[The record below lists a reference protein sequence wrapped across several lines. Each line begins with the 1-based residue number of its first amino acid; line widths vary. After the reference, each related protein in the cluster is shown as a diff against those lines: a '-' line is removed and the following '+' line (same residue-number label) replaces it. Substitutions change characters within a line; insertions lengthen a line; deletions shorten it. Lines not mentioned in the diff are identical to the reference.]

1 MKIVVEHTNVDK
13 VFKIAQEMIDSIG
26 ESTLRE
32 VEGLQQEL
40 VGSITDAVR
49 SSIFAAL
56 KIITDGAESLT
67 VEYNLGAGIAS
78 SFENICKFVKKVES
92 SEEKLEDQETDEE

>member
-1 MKIVVEHTNVDK
+1 MKIVVTHTNVDK

-26 ESTLRE
+26 ESSLRE
-32 VEGLQQEL
+32 VKGLQPEL
-40 VGSITDAVR
+40 ISSVTDAVR
-49 SSIFAAL
+49 ASIFAAL

-78 SFENICKFVKKVES
+78 SFENVCKFVKKVEAG
-92 SEEKLEDQETDEE
+92 EEKLEDQDTDED

>member
-1 MKIVVEHTNVDK
+1 MKVVVTHTNVDK

-26 ESTLRE
+26 ESSLRE

-49 SSIFAAL
+49 ASIFAAL
-56 KIITDGAESLT
+56 KIITDGSESLT

-78 SFENICKFVKKVES
+78 SFENICKFVKKVEAG
-92 SEEKLEDQETDEE
+92 EEKLEDQETDEG